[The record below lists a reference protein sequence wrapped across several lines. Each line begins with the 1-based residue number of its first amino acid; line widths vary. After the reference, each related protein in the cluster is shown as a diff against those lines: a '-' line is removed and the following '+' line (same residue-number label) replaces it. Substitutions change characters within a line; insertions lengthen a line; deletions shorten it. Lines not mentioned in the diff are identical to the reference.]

1 MKKTII
7 LLFLLLIP
15 LSVHGLN
22 LTYPTLGPG
31 EGIDLN
37 KANLKFSEFIIWLY
51 YLIVII
57 ASAAAF
63 VIIIWGGIEYLTSA
77 GNPSRRQSGLNW
89 IKDALI
95 GLVIVLI
102 AYVVLQTI
110 SPRLVEVP
118 DLVVPDD
125 PTGQLPVKITF
136 LS

>member
-15 LSVHGLN
+15 LSAHGLN
-22 LTYPTLGPG
+22 LTYPTLG
-31 EGIDLN
+31 GISLGSGTT
-37 KANLKFSEFIIWLY
+37 FSEFIIWLY
-51 YLIVII
+51 YLIVVIS
-57 ASAAAF
+57 SAAAF
-63 VIIIWGGIEYLTSA
+63 VVIIWGGIEYLTSA

-110 SPRLVEVP
+110 SPRLVEIP
-118 DLVVPDD
+118 DLVVPDN
-125 PTGQLPVKITF
+125 PTGGAR
-136 LS
+136 